1 MIITIR
7 QYKHS
12 SIRNHTMSK
21 FKIDCPVERALSII
35 GGKWKIPIIFN
46 LSKNPH
52 RFGILRNKLST
63 ITTQMLSK
71 QLKEMER
78 DGLVI
83 RKVLSVMPPSV
94 EYSLSE
100 FGKSALPVLKS
111 INNWSKSKDDQII
124 KIVKKNIKKIDSH
137 ITI

>member
-1 MIITIR
+1 
-7 QYKHS
+7 
-12 SIRNHTMSK
+12 
-21 FKIDCPVERALSII
+21 
-35 GGKWKIPIIFN
+35 
-46 LSKNPH
+46 
-52 RFGILRNKLST
+52 
-63 ITTQMLSK
+63 
-71 QLKEMER
+71 MER